1 MEVGPYGTYD
11 VSTVDGEGSVQTR
24 LNGMYRDTDHELLQ
38 PNKMDGCG
46 QEVLSRAFTLEG
58 RCTAKAG
65 SPSRGFG
72 ITALL
77 NKHSSLLGRMS
88 R

>member
-1 MEVGPYGTYD
+1 M
-11 VSTVDGEGSVQTR
+11 DGEGSVQTR

-38 PNKMDGCG
+38 PNKMDGVG
-46 QEVLSRAFTLEG
+46 QEVLSRAFALEA
-58 RCTAKAG
+58 RCAAKAG
-65 SPSRGFG
+65 APSRGFD

-77 NKHSSLLGRMS
+77 NRHSSLLGRMS